1 MKTSSIHKIDTHRR
15 LCISKDLKELELW
28 MHSLES
34 FNHDLDHFSCLEK
47 HLIKNSSI
55 SNEIKAM
62 RRKNILTMAS
72 LCKYEQELKTEYEYG
87 KTEYNEVRLKYHLQ
101 KRENYLKLKE
111 EYSTF
116 KNKVFNMLKKFRR
129 T

>member
-1 MKTSSIHKIDTHRR
+1 MNTISIYKVDAYRR

-28 MHSLES
+28 MHTLES
-34 FNHDLDHFSCLEK
+34 FNHELDHFTCLEK
-47 HLIKNSSI
+47 QLIKNGSI
-55 SNEIKAM
+55 SNEIKAI

-116 KNKVFNMLKKFRR
+116 KNKVFNILKRFRAM
-129 T
+129 